1 MTRLT
6 VSELLSEARR
16 GLRRLEP
23 AAAARAQAD
32 GALLLD
38 IRSVQQR
45 TSHGRIPGALWVPR
59 NVLEWRV
66 DPSSG
71 YQHPRIAAA
80 LGHDLAGQL
89 VVFCQE
95 GFQSSLAAATL
106 QRLGIGGATDLV
118 GGFVAWSAAG
128 QPVLANGR
136 RS

>member
-1 MTRLT
+1 VTRLT
-6 VSELLSEARR
+6 VGELLAEARR
-16 GLRRLEP
+16 GLHRLDP
-23 AAAARAQAD
+23 PAAARAQAD

-45 TSHGRIPGALWVPR
+45 SSHGRIPGALWVPR

-71 YQHPRIAAA
+71 YQHPRIADA
-80 LGHDLAGQL
+80 LGHDLGGRL

-106 QRLGIGGATDLV
+106 QRLGIGGATDVV
-118 GGFVAWSAAG
+118 GGYMAWRAAG
-128 QPVLANGR
+128 LPVL
-136 RS
+136 S